1 MVLNELEYIQ
11 KVIEKREKRRYT
23 KAEILMMIKFYI
35 RQNMNIKQ
43 VVETI
48 NEFMFATNKD
58 YIPERYIDFIE
69 TSYKTIHKKG
79 YILSEINKISLTNKE
94 IEIILS
100 LSKLQ
105 QQKFLTS
112 IILFA
117 KIKKINMNKTFIG
130 FKELK
135 TVMKFANITLTK
147 KAQDNMITYFEERGF
162 IKSND
167 DYDNLGIEVLC
178 FKDGVDEFEI
188 IEMENIGK
196 KIDKHIKLH
205 YKGYKQCSECDEV
218 FKPKKT
224 GRPTILCKE
233 CSRKENIR
241 KTIENRKKQ

>member
-1 MVLNELEYIQ
+1 
-11 KVIEKREKRRYT
+11 
-23 KAEILMMIKFYI
+23 
-35 RQNMNIKQ
+35 
-43 VVETI
+43 
-48 NEFMFATNKD
+48 
-58 YIPERYIDFIE
+58 
-69 TSYKTIHKKG
+69 
-79 YILSEINKISLTNKE
+79 
-94 IEIILS
+94 
-100 LSKLQ
+100 
-105 QQKFLTS
+105 
-112 IILFA
+112 
-117 KIKKINMNKTFIG
+117 MNKTFIG